1 MEAWRALCEAHAAH
15 AAALAA
21 AFTVAHAAAHAAGRA
36 AAPSA
41 NHNGKLAALDDWLA
55 ALRC

>member
-21 AFTVAHAAAHAAGRA
+21 AHAAAHAAGRA